1 MGIFSEQGVKL
12 HRGLNQLSWSPYPRF
27 APSFPPPS
35 VPCDVCGVNEWSGF
49 CLPERPQDRLLLVLS
64 PSALQCRS
72 VSSLHPPQPPTP
84 LLLPKAYAGTLA
96 FANSCFLVS

>member
-1 MGIFSEQGVKL
+1 MGVFSEQGVKL
-12 HRGLNQLSWSPYPRF
+12 HWGLNQLSWSPYPRF
-27 APSFPPPS
+27 APSVPAPN

-49 CLPERPQDRLLLVLS
+49 CLPERPQDRLLLVL
-64 PSALQCRS
+64 LQCRA

-96 FANSCFLVS
+96 FSNSCFLVS